1 MHGIVAPILRTAIDI
16 GALRRIN
23 RHRPSPPYGFGVR
36 GTSGKTLSGPV
47 AFGGA
52 KAKWLSEKSDTERLG
67 ASVAKAPLG
76 RFESVGS
83 DGVTVFAVRHPPDDD
98 QMQGARTLCG
108 MAGTSGIG
116 KAPCSRPVPS
126 E

>member
-52 KAKWLSEKSDTERLG
+52 KAKWLSEKSHTERLG
-67 ASVAKAPLG
+67 ASVAEAPLA
-76 RFESVGS
+76 RFEIVGS
-83 DGVTVFAVRHPPDDD
+83 DVVTVLAVRHPHDDD
-98 QMQGARTLCG
+98 HM
-108 MAGTSGIG
+108 
-116 KAPCSRPVPS
+116 
-126 E
+126 